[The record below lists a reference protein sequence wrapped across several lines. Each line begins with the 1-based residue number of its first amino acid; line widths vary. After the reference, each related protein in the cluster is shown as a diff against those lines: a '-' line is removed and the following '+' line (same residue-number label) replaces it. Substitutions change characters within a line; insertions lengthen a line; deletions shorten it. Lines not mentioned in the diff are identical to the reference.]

1 MDAYLSA
8 NRRRFCCTCGKVYCA
23 TRLHSCELMRAALTD
38 TLLSVDVATSDAI
51 PLLSAEETVLDP
63 LVALKEFL
71 GLSVNVVD
79 FVPLAAKHT
88 VAAVLSQLLLKMS
101 DSPQNL
107 VNHALVFLFPQ
118 YVLARKTN
126 IKVKQC
132 MQIKARARVFLNMPL
147 LEIITAIRLE
157 ALGLG

>member
-1 MDAYLSA
+1 
-8 NRRRFCCTCGKVYCA
+8 
-23 TRLHSCELMRAALTD
+23 MRAALTD

-88 VAAVLSQLLLKMS
+88 VASVLSQPLLKMS

-132 MQIKARARVFLNMPL
+132 MQMKARARVFLNMPL
-147 LEIITAIRLE
+147 LEIITAILLE
-157 ALGLG
+157 ALGLGLRLKERL